1 MACRF
6 TNESKTSQRCHVRVR
21 NADNALGSLNGYSK
35 TSPPN
40 DFTHPQPA
48 YPQTQQDTR
57 MDKHTPPAERRPES
71 LAHSPASSPAHLPLD
86 SALLM
91 LDIMRDIPRRQF
103 TTSSIIQQQL
113 ENKGHR
119 VSLRTVQRYLDIISQ
134 RFPIEC
140 DQRGKPFGYRWM
152 QGAVGLSI
160 PYLSP
165 AESLVLLLAQR
176 ELVPLMPASI
186 LQSVNP
192 LLSGAAMQLQY
203 APDPERQRRWL
214 RKVRRIPDSL
224 PLLAPRLDENVLEDI
239 SNALHDE
246 YMLQLRYQNARG
258 EIKEATVMP
267 LGLAQ
272 QGSRLYLV
280 ARFEGYDNQRILA
293 LPRILEA
300 RATSQRFEYP
310 KDFDLAEYEDD
321 GHFGIRSGQ
330 RIRLRFCIDPIIG
343 QHLTE
348 SPLSE
353 DQQVKHTEQ
362 GLVVEA
368 TLNETELL
376 HRWLRGWGEALRWFK
391 IEPKECLQPTL
402 KRKVLH
408 STNQGKAP

>member
-1 MACRF
+1 M
-6 TNESKTSQRCHVRVR
+6 
-21 NADNALGSLNGYSK
+21 
-35 TSPPN
+35 
-40 DFTHPQPA
+40 
-48 YPQTQQDTR
+48 
-57 MDKHTPPAERRPES
+57 
-71 LAHSPASSPAHLPLD
+71 
-86 SALLM
+86 
-91 LDIMRDIPRRQF
+91 
-103 TTSSIIQQQL
+103 
-113 ENKGHR
+113 
-119 VSLRTVQRYLDIISQ
+119 SLRTVQRYLDIISQ

-140 DQRGKPFGYRWM
+140 DQRGKPYAYRWM

-176 ELVPLMPASI
+176 ELVQLMPASI

-203 APDPERQRRWL
+203 APDPERHRRWL

-300 RATSQRFEYP
+300 HATSQRFEYP

-321 GHFGIRSGQ
+321 GHFGIRSGE
-330 RIRLRFCIDPIIG
+330 RIRLHFCIDPIIG

-353 DQQVKHTEQ
+353 DQQVEHTEQ

-376 HRWLRGWGEALRWFK
+376 HRWLRGWGEALRWVE
-391 IEPKECLQPTL
+391 IERLDMVDTK
-402 KRKVLH
+402 K
-408 STNQGKAP
+408 